1 MYSINGKYIK
11 RDKDQKKIIENF
23 APEPKHSNLATK
35 DDLQMYIDGLKGAT
49 MGDIR
54 DFVTSNDMDHKLHGY
69 VDNLKEDVINSLGLQ
84 NYALVTDLTN
94 LYLSK
99 NDADAKYAEKT
110 ELQAYVGK
118 IDQNSAD
125 IINLKSNDS
134 EDVNNLFHQNDE
146 NLDESQVDK
155 TKMEHKNKLIVK
167 KVCVTNDDLDNVT
180 DSLCIDKTMVE
191 DIRGKIIGTSDKM
204 SVNNEFCIGSTC
216 ITESDLIRLKGSN
229 TPDTI

>member
-1 MYSINGKYIK
+1 
-11 RDKDQKKIIENF
+11 F
-23 APEPKHSNLATK
+23 APEPKPSNLATK

-54 DFVTSNDMDHKLHGY
+54 DFVTNHEIDHKLHGY
-69 VDNLKEDVINSLGLQ
+69 VDNLKDDVVNSLGLQ

-99 NDADAKYAEKT
+99 DDADAKYAEKT

-118 IDQNSAD
+118 IDQNSSD
-125 IINLKSNDS
+125 ILTLKSNDG
-134 EDVNNLFHQNDE
+134 EDVNNLFHQSDE
-146 NLDESQVDK
+146 NLDESQLDK

-167 KVCVTNDDLDNVT
+167 KVCVTNDDLNNVT
-180 DSLCIDKTMVE
+180 DSLCIDKLMVE

-204 SVNNEFCIGSTC
+204 SVNNEFCIGTTC
-216 ITESDLIRLKGSN
+216 ITESDLIRLKESN
-229 TPDTI
+229 TPSAI